1 MSSEFVVGAFKVRSR
16 RSASGR
22 DARYPRGVIV
32 SGSRPR
38 QNARLCPG
46 GLILLAVATIA
57 LPVFG
62 LILAGV
68 VVARLGGLGAA
79 STEALNL
86 FVVYLALPAVLF
98 QAMAQIDPVALVHP
112 GLLAAFGLAIVVP
125 FLMSL
130 AWSRRTGAG
139 LGDST
144 IQALGATFSNVG
156 YMGIPLCRIAFGDES
171 LVPGV
176 ITMVITACPQFAA
189 AVMLLEM
196 DRPRGPG
203 GWRMIA
209 GRVGRA
215 LARNPLLIAP
225 LAGLAVALVGWPL
238 PVAVDRFLTLLGAA
252 ATPCA
257 LVATGLMLVQTAG
270 QFRLG
275 VVARLVV
282 LKLVVKPAIA
292 WVIAFHLVTMPPG
305 WAETAVIMAAL
316 PTGAGA
322 FILARLYDRE
332 ASVTSGT
339 ILVSTVL
346 SFVTLSVLLSWLT

>member
-1 MSSEFVVGAFKVRSR
+1 MVGAFKVRWRPNASTLGPR
-16 RSASGR
+16 RDLGHC
-22 DARYPRGVIV
+22 
-32 SGSRPR
+32 SGSADASE
-38 QNARLCPG
+38 QGLFPG
-46 GLILLAVATIA
+46 GRILLAVVTIA

-98 QAMAQIDPVALVHP
+98 QAMAHIDPVDLVHP
-112 GLLAAFGLAIVVP
+112 GLLAAFGSAIVIP
-125 FLMSL
+125 FLISL
-130 AWSRRTGAG
+130 AWSRWAGAR

-156 YMGIPLCRIAFGDES
+156 YMGIPLCRIAFGDEA
-171 LVPGV
+171 LVPSV

-189 AVMLLEM
+189 AVILLEM
-196 DRPRGPG
+196 DRPFGAG
-203 GWRMIA
+203 GWRVIA
-209 GRVGRA
+209 RRVGRA
-215 LARNPLLIAP
+215 LLRNPLLIAP
-225 LAGLAVALVGWPL
+225 VAGLVVALSGWPL
-238 PVAVDRFLTLLGAA
+238 PLAVDRFLTLLGGA

-270 QFRLG
+270 QFRFAL
-275 VVARLVV
+275 VARLVA
-282 LKLVVKPAIA
+282 LKLLVKPAIA
-292 WVIAFHLVTMPPG
+292 WVIAFHLVSMPPA

-346 SFVTLSVLLSWLT
+346 SFVTLSVLLHWLT